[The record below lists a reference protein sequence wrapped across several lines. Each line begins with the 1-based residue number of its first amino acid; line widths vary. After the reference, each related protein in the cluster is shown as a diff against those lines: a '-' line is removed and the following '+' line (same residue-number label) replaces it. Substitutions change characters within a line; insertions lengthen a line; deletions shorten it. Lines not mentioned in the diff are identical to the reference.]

1 VTTRSPTPISTTSRA
16 SGLSQQHR
24 GLNIASQPA
33 AGSRGSILNS
43 YPGCEVSLGVALRRQ
58 FVESDSKMNDSVG
71 RGDGARLG
79 QASGPLRQVI
89 ETRLNFSM
97 RGAQCAAAT
106 VFQFRPVTFGFQSL
120 SGKPI
125 PGLRLISGWL
135 SAFGWR
141 AMAGWSPY
149 GQFRLLRWCPEA
161 AGFDVPGPPGA
172 GRWRGPAGTGTLLAS
187 VFGIQSAASS
197 DPLSA
202 AGVPGWPAGSSGCA
216 SPA

>member
-1 VTTRSPTPISTTSRA
+1 
-16 SGLSQQHR
+16 
-24 GLNIASQPA
+24 
-33 AGSRGSILNS
+33 
-43 YPGCEVSLGVALRRQ
+43 VSLGVALRRQ

-71 RGDGARLG
+71 RGDGALLG

-149 GQFRLLRWCPEA
+149 GQFRLLR
-161 AGFDVPGPPGA
+161 
-172 GRWRGPAGTGTLLAS
+172 
-187 VFGIQSAASS
+187 
-197 DPLSA
+197 
-202 AGVPGWPAGSSGCA
+202 
-216 SPA
+216 